1 MDFCILLTPYHSLL
15 TFKGVDDAKIRVL
28 IVDDSVVIR
37 RLLSD
42 ELSKDPDI
50 EIVGTAATGKIALS
64 KVEQTPPDVVTMDI
78 EMPEM
83 DGLTAVSEIRKTHPK
98 LPIIMFSTLSQRA
111 AKETLEA
118 LARGAN
124 DYVTKPANVGSAAL
138 AMQRVRDELI
148 PKIKLLARPQSFIP
162 TPRPSLSSAASVPP
176 APRSLSAKK
185 PVAVDV
191 VAIGVSTG
199 GPNALAEVMPL
210 IPKDCP
216 VPILITQHMPPVF
229 TKCLAERLSVKSHIP
244 IDEGKP
250 GDVLVPGHAWIAPGD
265 YHMVV
270 ERNGT
275 QVMLATN
282 QDPPENSC
290 RPAVDVMFRSV
301 AKVYG
306 HAVLAVVLTGM
317 GQDGMRGAEVIR
329 EAGGHVIAQDEAS
342 SVVWGMP
349 GAVVH
354 AGLHHSILPLSQ
366 IATEIMRKVRAGQAQ
381 PVTV

>member
-1 MDFCILLTPYHSLL
+1 MS
-15 TFKGVDDAKIRVL
+15 KIRVL

-37 RLLSD
+37 RLLTD

-50 EIVGTAATGKIALS
+50 EVIGSAATGKIALS
-64 KVEQTPPDVVTMDI
+64 KVVQTPPDVVTMDI

-83 DGLTAVSEIRKTHPK
+83 DGLTAVTEIRKTHPK

-111 AKETLEA
+111 AKETLDA

-138 AMQRVRDELI
+138 AMQRVREDLI
-148 PKIKLLARPQSFIP
+148 PKIKVLARPDVAAQQ
-162 TPRPSLSSAASVPP
+162 TKTSAI
-176 APRSLSAKK
+176 PRSTAYSGLRPRSSKSSFQ
-185 PVAVDV
+185 VDI
-191 VAIGVSTG
+191 VAIGISTG

-216 VPILITQHMPPVF
+216 VPIVIVQHMPPVF
-229 TKCLAERLSVKSHIP
+229 TKCLAERLSGKAQIP
-244 IDEGKP
+244 VHEGQP
-250 GDVLVPGHAWIAPGD
+250 GDVLVPGQAWIAPGD
-265 YHMVV
+265 FHMVV
-270 ERNGT
+270 KSQGAN
-275 QVMLATN
+275 VVLDTN

-301 AKVYG
+301 ATVYN
-306 HAVLAVVLTGM
+306 HAVLAAVLTGM

-329 EAGGHVIAQDEAS
+329 EAGGYVMAQDEAT

-349 GAVVH
+349 GSVVQ
-354 AGLHHSILPLSQ
+354 AGLAHSVLPLSQ
-366 IATEIMRKVRAGQAQ
+366 VATEIVRKVRAGQIQ
-381 PVTV
+381 PVTA

>member
-1 MDFCILLTPYHSLL
+1 MP
-15 TFKGVDDAKIRVL
+15 KIRVL

-37 RLLSD
+37 RLLTD

-50 EIVGTAATGKIALS
+50 EVVGTAATGKIALS

-83 DGLTAVSEIRKTHPK
+83 DGITALTEIRKTHPK
-98 LPIIMFSTLSQRA
+98 LPIIMFSTLSQRG

-118 LARGAN
+118 LSRGAN
-124 DYVTKPANVGSAAL
+124 DYVTKPANVGSAVL
-138 AMQRVRDELI
+138 AVPRVREELI
-148 PKIKLLARPQSFIP
+148 PKIKRLARPQTASPPSNIRSASGLASP
-162 TPRPSLSSAASVPP
+162 AVPRF
-176 APRSLSAKK
+176 LSARK
-185 PVAVDV
+185 PFKVDI

-199 GPNALAEVMPL
+199 GPNALAEIIPH

-216 VPILITQHMPPVF
+216 VPILIVQHMPPVF
-229 TKCLAERLSVKSHIP
+229 TKCLAERLSLKASIP
-244 IDEGKP
+244 IHEGQP
-250 GDVLVPGHAWIAPGD
+250 GDVVVPGQAWIAPGG

-270 ERNGT
+270 QRKGT
-275 QVMLATN
+275 QVVLTTN

-306 HAVLAVVLTGM
+306 DAVLAVVLTGM
-317 GQDGMRGAEVIR
+317 GQDGMRGVEVIR
-329 EAGGHVIAQDEAS
+329 EAGGQVIAQDEAS

-354 AGLHHSILPLSQ
+354 AGLAHSILPLSQ
-366 IATEIMRKVRAGQAQ
+366 VSTEIMSKVRAGQVQ
-381 PVTV
+381 SVTA

>member
-1 MDFCILLTPYHSLL
+1 MP
-15 TFKGVDDAKIRVL
+15 KIRVL

-64 KVEQTPPDVVTMDI
+64 KVVQTPPDVVTMDI

-83 DGLTAVSEIRKTHPK
+83 DGLTAVTEIRKTHPK

-138 AMQRVRDELI
+138 AMQRVREELI
-148 PKIKLLARPQSFIP
+148 PKIKTLARPQPASQKATTSP
-162 TPRPSLSSAASVPP
+162 LPQSTASTGLSPG
-176 APRSLSAKK
+176 RSKK
-185 PVAVDV
+185 LFQVDM

-199 GPNALAEVMPL
+199 GPNALAEVIPH

-216 VPILITQHMPPVF
+216 VPIVIVQHMPPVF
-229 TKCLAERLSVKSHIP
+229 TKCLAERLSVKSQIP
-244 IDEGKP
+244 IHEGQP

-265 YHMVV
+265 FHMVV
-270 ERNGT
+270 ERQGPKI
-275 QVMLATN
+275 VLATN

-329 EAGGHVIAQDEAS
+329 EAGGYVMVQDEAT

-349 GAVVH
+349 GAVVQ
-354 AGLHHSILPLSQ
+354 AGFAHLVLPLPQVS
-366 IATEIMRKVRAGQAQ
+366 TEIMRKVRAGQAQ
-381 PVTV
+381 PVTA